1 MKQSR
6 CETGSKS
13 EGRGRL
19 CLSKQ
24 MFGLSNAEER
34 YLGSPPSCLPGSSG
48 MKGGGGGGGC

>member
-19 CLSKQ
+19 CLTKQ